1 MVGHEDQ
8 DSSDAREEMQEAKV
22 QLDKALERVM
32 VFQAEVKT
40 RKRLSPAD
48 HVRSPVSVTRLCAE
62 VILFVRITCVAVVIT
77 LG

>member
-1 MVGHEDQ
+1 MVRHEDQ
-8 DSSDAREEMQEAKV
+8 ESSDAREEIQKTKI

-32 VFQAEVKT
+32 VFQAEVET

-62 VILFVRITCVAVVIT
+62 VILFIRITCVAVVIT
-77 LG
+77 FG